1 MSLKMSLKLDHLTI
15 LSRDPQASAA
25 FYGLLLPRLGF
36 VQKKPQ
42 IWANEDGLHIQFGAA
57 KDETPGYE
65 RYGPGLNHFGFTAPS
80 VEMVVALAAE
90 MEAAGH
96 VARLQRFPGGTTALF
111 LPDPD
116 GLRVEVSWYPPGT
129 PPVD

>member
-1 MSLKMSLKLDHLTI
+1 MSLKLDHLTI
-15 LSRDPQASAA
+15 LSRDPEASAA

-36 VQKKPQ
+36 VQKKPH
-42 IWANEDGLHIQFGAA
+42 IWANEDGLYIQFGAA

-80 VEMVVALAAE
+80 VEIVEALAAE
-90 MEAAGH
+90 MAAAGH

>member
-1 MSLKMSLKLDHLTI
+1 MSFKLDHLTI
-15 LSRDPQASAA
+15 LSRDPKASAA

-36 VQKKPQ
+36 MQKKPH
-42 IWANEDGLHIQFGAA
+42 IWANEDGLHIQFGPA
-57 KDETPGYE
+57 KDDTPGYE

-80 VEMVVALAAE
+80 VAMVEELATV